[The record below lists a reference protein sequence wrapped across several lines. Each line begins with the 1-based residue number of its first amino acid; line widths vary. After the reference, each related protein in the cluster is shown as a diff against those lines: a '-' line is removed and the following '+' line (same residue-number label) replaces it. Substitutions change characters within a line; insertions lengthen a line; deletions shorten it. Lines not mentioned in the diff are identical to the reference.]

1 MDLGF
6 WVLGFGFWVSLFI
19 ADLKEKYVGNEME
32 ESKSEQRGLNL
43 MDKTL
48 MVRGARISYSIWEV
62 GGNWLNLQ
70 LKNYN
75 VDSSMMR
82 CRKEIMCVYGCR

>member
-1 MDLGF
+1 MDEG
-6 WVLGFGFWVSLFI
+6 
-19 ADLKEKYVGNEME
+19 
-32 ESKSEQRGLNL
+32 KSEQGGLNL

-70 LKNYN
+70 LK
-75 VDSSMMR
+75 
-82 CRKEIMCVYGCR
+82 ELEYGRAVL